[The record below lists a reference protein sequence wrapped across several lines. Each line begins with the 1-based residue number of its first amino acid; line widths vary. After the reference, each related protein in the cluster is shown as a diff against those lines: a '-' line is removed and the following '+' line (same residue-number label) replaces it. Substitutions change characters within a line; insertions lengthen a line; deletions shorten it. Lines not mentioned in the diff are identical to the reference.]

1 MTRWRRF
8 EAPGAGRTEYRE
20 IRQEGIRCF
29 LRWGSVGANG
39 KGSTSTL
46 DDEEHA
52 RRHAARKAGE
62 WLRKGFVEV
71 DPPEDD
77 AGPDP
82 EAKVLDVL
90 RAGARPHARPHAP
103 ALEYL
108 PVEGFEQV
116 YRHVLAPGRPAGFH
130 EYVVL
135 RDDGRSAVRFAV
147 RSDRSDAAAV
157 SAFLD
162 FVRTRRDLPFDGRS
176 HHKVPLPE
184 PVGAFS
190 HALLCAPALG
200 RGCVAYPAIADRVA
214 AAFPVFDCE
223 IGDADPEV
231 LVDARIHGHGSLP
244 YADWAR
250 RPQPVVDLRF
260 DVQPSHYRRTRTFKV
275 FGAADL
281 EALLAAL
288 PGADPGS
295 WLEVRSFR
303 GEIRRFTPAE
313 VPSLAEVTAF
323 LHG

>member
-1 MTRWRRF
+1 MARWRRF
-8 EAPGAGRTEYRE
+8 ESPGAGGTEYRE

-29 LRWGSVGANG
+29 LRWGSVGANDT
-39 KGSTSTL
+39 GSTSTL

-52 RRHAARKAGE
+52 RRHAARKIGE
-62 WLRKGFVEV
+62 WLRKGFTEV
-71 DPPEDD
+71 DPSPD
-77 AGPDP
+77 AGLHP
-82 EAKVLDVL
+82 EATVLDVL
-90 RAGARPHARPHAP
+90 RAGPRPHSP
-103 ALEYL
+103 AAEYL
-108 PVEGFEQV
+108 PVEGYEEV
-116 YRHVLAPGRPAGFH
+116 YRRVLAPGRPGGFH

-147 RSDRSDAAAV
+147 RADRSDAAAV

-162 FVRTRRDLPFDGRS
+162 LVSTRRDLAFDGLS

-190 HALLCAPALG
+190 HALFCAPALG
-200 RGCVAYPAIADRVA
+200 RGCAAYPAIADRVA

-250 RPQPVVDLRF
+250 LPRPVVDLRF
-260 DVQPSHYRRTRTFKV
+260 DVRPSHYRPVRTFKV
-275 FGAADL
+275 FGTADL
-281 EALLAAL
+281 EALMAAL
-288 PGADPGS
+288 PGADPAS
-295 WLEVRSFR
+295 RLEVRSFR
-303 GEIRRFTPAE
+303 GETRRLTPAE
-313 VPSLAEVTAF
+313 VPPLAEVTAF